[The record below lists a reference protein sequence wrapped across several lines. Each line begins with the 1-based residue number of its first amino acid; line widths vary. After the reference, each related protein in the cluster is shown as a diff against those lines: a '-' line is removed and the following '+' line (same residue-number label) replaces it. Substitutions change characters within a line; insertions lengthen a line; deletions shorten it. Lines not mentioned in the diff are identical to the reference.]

1 MLKFNTWKQGLMT
14 PVGLVVLVEILLF
27 LEDCRKLFTSP
38 FYYFRVISVVKGS
51 ATYKACLRC

>member
-27 LEDCRKLFTSP
+27 LEDCRKLFTFLS
-38 FYYFRVISVVKGS
+38 FYYFSE
-51 ATYKACLRC
+51 